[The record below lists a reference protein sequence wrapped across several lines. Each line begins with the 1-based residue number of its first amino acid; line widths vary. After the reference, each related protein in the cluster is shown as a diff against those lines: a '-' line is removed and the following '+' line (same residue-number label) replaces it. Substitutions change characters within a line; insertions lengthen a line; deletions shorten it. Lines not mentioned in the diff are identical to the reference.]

1 AELQR
6 YISEYRKSGFKT
18 LDLETELNFKISYP
32 FTNFILLFLGIPVG
46 LVLRKGGRGASFAL
60 GLLISFAYYEA
71 MALLKT
77 LGENGIVSP
86 FLAAWAPNLIFLAG
100 GIYLFTRVE

>member
-1 AELQR
+1 
-6 YISEYRKSGFKT
+6 
-18 LDLETELNFKISYP
+18 
-32 FTNFILLFLGIPVG
+32 
-46 LVLRKGGRGASFAL
+46 LRKGGRGASFAL